1 MRSLTQLDNNRRI
14 RGSDMREADLFF
26 KALFRL
32 GVWAGDWETWYGTK
46 PLAAW
51 ITERRAR
58 AVPPSNPLDRPS
70 G

>member
-1 MRSLTQLDNNRRI
+1 MRGLRQVNNNRED
-14 RGSDMREADLFF
+14 RGSDARQADLFF

-32 GVWAGDWETWYGTK
+32 GVWPGDWDTWYGTK

-51 ITERRAR
+51 ITEQHAR
-58 AVPPSNPLDRPS
+58 VVPPSNPLDRPS

>member
-1 MRSLTQLDNNRRI
+1 
-14 RGSDMREADLFF
+14 MREADLFF